1 MTGRTTMRSR
11 VVSLLI
17 SFTLLLGAFQT
28 IPIVFPNFGA
38 DKANAAGSSDFALNF
53 NSNTTTLVGANQKQ
67 VIPPNSTDDYTLE
80 TWVYVDSNT
89 GGWQSIAVQDQSQN
103 SDSTLTGAS
112 RFFFGFDSAMKI
124 HVGLGG
130 GYLPFTPP
138 EYSFPVGEWKHVVL
152 TVGQGTDNI
161 NVYVDGVNRLKGT
174 LARVSTT
181 ALRGFTIGT
190 ASDGGFEIDGSIDQ
204 MKVWSGILTPE
215 QMQQSKYVTSN
226 VGVTGSPPALRAYY
240 DFNHPIA
247 TPSITDRATGNL
259 YGLTFTAGS
268 ATFPE
273 STRPMPISL
282 KYTPP
287 GTQSQPLNGSSI
299 VGIRC
304 SSDSTTS
311 ANTVDQDASQACD
324 EGTATKFFSNDT
336 TSKLRIRLDSAY
348 KVTAISF
355 VGANDDS
362 TYILRKIASAGVYGC
377 ATSTTPAAS
386 CTLVATVS
394 WSKTELDSYGNYGA
408 YATKDFSN
416 NVAFQN
422 YYILTNS
429 YGEANNIASNFSA
442 SVKSGCP
449 YNFNTQ
455 YCIQYSE
462 INLYGTKVT
471 SSDSTKPASS
481 ITSPAASPIT
491 YVNSFSA
498 SVGYSAS
505 DETELLSIQVYRSNT
520 STLTAPTVCGSL
532 TISGGTSSSGT
543 LSCALNG
550 LTGGVIYVYTVATD
564 LAGNTEDKPTT
575 ADSSFL
581 MDTTAPTSSLAAQAA
596 RKSNVVVSPL
606 YNASDS
612 GSGLSTVALY
622 YSLNSSLSSPVLC
635 FTINITTNPTTSRSF
650 VSSGETCTLPTPD
663 GQYYMYTIATDIAG
677 NVEAKP
683 STADTIIKIDNVAP
697 TVSVAT
703 GTVSG
708 NTVNVTKSENLAYGS
723 NTISLTFSEAASTL
737 TLTGA
742 DSSLF
747 SFACFTGQTTCSFG
761 MTNAPNFENPLD
773 SNGDNFYEIT
783 VNFGDSAGNTTSQN
797 ISVAIANVPEITQV
811 TSSTPNGTYGS
822 GTLIPIQVT
831 FDTAVTVTAGT
842 GGAWRILIRNTST
855 STATAFY
862 ASGSGTDTLTFNYSV
877 LDNDLS
883 SDLDY
888 TASNSLGHTG
898 TGGLIRS
905 SSSVGASLTLPAPAA
920 TGSLSSNKDIVVEGV
935 PPTLTLLSASSI
947 TGIGATLNFTSNDS
961 GNYYFLVKPSAD
973 AAPTNTVVVAQGTA
987 SAKGTGSLIASAN
1000 SVSFTGLS
1008 GATSYKAYVVAVDSL
1023 GNKSAVSTI
1032 NTFTTLASETIKPES
1047 SGSITA
1053 TITTGNSAIVSYS
1066 ASDSGG
1072 LAGIA
1077 VYYSSS
1083 STLSSPVICGSASIS
1098 TTSATGNLTCTLP
1111 STDATYFVYTV
1122 ATDAAGNIEDA
1133 PTSGNADDSIIRDS
1147 SAPTITGPSGSAGS
1161 ATSVK
1166 AIPENSTAIAT
1177 ISVNETVTWSLS
1189 GVDAGVFTIGTTGV
1203 LTVSSRNYE
1212 LPSDNGGDNS
1222 YVVIINATDTAG
1234 NTSSQTLTVT
1244 ITDVDEVAPIITG
1257 PSAAAGS
1264 TTSVKSI
1271 PENST
1276 AAATISANETVAW
1289 SLSGTDVGVFAINS
1303 SGVLTI
1309 SSRNYEAPTDTGSDN
1324 TYLVIITATDAA
1336 GNTSTQTLTVTI
1348 TDVDEIAPTL
1358 SLVTVSS
1365 VTSSGINLNY
1375 STNESGTYYYLIY
1388 SASDSAPLSSVIIA
1402 QGNAINKAS
1411 SAANTGSNSISVISL
1426 SDSTAFKA
1434 YLVVQDITGNTSEV
1448 STVSFNTLPNAPT
1461 ITSFVASIT
1470 GTTSVDYGDT
1480 VTITGTNFSSATSV
1494 SIGGTAVSSF
1504 SVVSPTSIT
1513 FTSNKACCSAG
1524 KVSVT
1529 TNGGT
1534 VTSSADLIPLVQ
1546 IPVIT
1551 SQPSPSTATRKVGES
1566 VTFSISVA
1574 ASLDGGS
1581 LSYQWKK
1588 GTSNIANTDSSSYT
1602 FNTAA
1607 VSDGGSYSVVVTNKV
1622 GASTAFVASSGA
1634 TLTMNKGDQVALT
1647 ITSGSPVFGST
1658 FTLATSGGTTG
1669 GSVAFTTSTPGCSIS
1684 ASPPFTLSSNA
1695 AQICAVTATMAENTD
1710 YNIVTSASTNI
1721 AFSKANQAGLSITA
1735 SVNSAI
1741 YSGTAFTA
1749 TPTLLATGG
1758 TGTGVPTFAVSG
1770 GTATGCAL
1778 SNSTSSAILTATS
1791 SGTCLIAA
1799 TNPGDGNYNPVTS
1812 SNLTFTILP
1821 NNDATLGT
1829 FVLTNFTLSP
1839 TFISS
1844 ISSYTSTVLASS
1856 SSVSISAT
1864 PTVATSTMQYKV
1876 GSGSFATLTS
1886 GVTIANIPL
1895 NYGDN
1900 SLAVRVTAQ
1909 DGTLQNYEF
1918 LVTRP
1923 SSASTI
1929 LIALTGGATS
1939 GTYNAPVNI
1948 IATTTNVAGKVN
1960 FKVGGASITGCA
1972 QKDVSNGTATC
1983 AWTPAAANA
1992 STVLT
1997 AVFTPTDSVANSPGT
2012 SADLTINVQ
2021 KATRPNLVVT
2031 TNGGTYGTTTSLAS
2045 TGTIGVGLLTY
2056 ETATPGCTVSGGS
2069 ITATKA
2075 MTCSV
2080 TVTQAAN
2087 SDYEETTSPA
2097 KDVVIHPKAVTITA
2111 QNNGTTFTGSPAV
2124 FTNSYSAPP
2133 QSLIGNDAISNVA
2146 YEYEGTGATVY
2157 SRTSTV
2163 PTNAGT
2169 YAIIPATIT
2178 MSGTQADSYI
2188 ITRANGTLTIA
2199 KRNLAQPNAP
2209 NVIATAGVLK
2219 NLAVTWTAVTN
2230 SAAYALKIY
2239 ASDGTTLLQTVS
2251 GLSGTS
2257 KTITATE
2264 FTTIVDNTG
2273 YKVGVIA
2280 TGDSNNSDSVVSALS
2295 SLVTTNNSYSIT
2307 YNSNS
2312 STDGSV
2318 PSASSWVTGA
2328 SASLVS
2334 ANTGALSRT
2343 GYTFEGWNSSDSGN
2357 GTNYAAT
2364 GSATYSTAANLVLYA
2379 KWSKDTYFIEYA
2391 SQGGSLV
2398 LSTSYQIGDTA
2409 TLAAGPS
2416 RAGYNF
2422 AGWATTQNG
2431 TSVGATY
2438 SPSGIGTV
2446 TLYAL
2451 WTAINYR
2458 VYYSSNSGDSGTVP
2472 SNTTNYNIGG
2482 TVTVV
2487 GNTSNVGLTG
2497 YTWGGWNTAA
2507 NGLGTTYQAAATFA
2521 IGAGDVTLYAKWNAI
2536 NYSVT
2541 YSAIGINSGSVP
2553 TETAS
2558 YNIGQTAPI
2567 LGSNGIKK
2575 TGYSFAGWT
2584 VASDGTG
2591 TVLNSGSG
2599 LVVGSN
2605 NIILY
2610 AKWEA
2615 LTYAV
2620 TYSANGASGSPSV
2633 TSATYTTGGT
2643 VITLPTQNT
2652 MAKDGHTFS
2661 GWATSSNG
2669 TLLTSPFTTSSD
2681 VNLVAVWTA
2690 IPYTI
2695 TYIPN
2700 GGSSTPTQA
2709 NLTIGQTLTLANAI
2723 SRSSSGGISYQFAGW
2738 DSGSSIYQAGT
2749 TLPIQSSNLS
2759 FTAVWV
2765 QLYEVTYVASGG
2777 SLAGSD
2783 GENDSE
2789 CSSQLCTNGQ
2799 PITLNGTP
2807 TKDGYSFDGWKDQLG
2822 NLVADSNS
2830 GAAGTQTTV
2839 TANRFIFTASWT
2851 AVNYTITYASTG
2863 STPPTQAHLTMG
2875 QSFIVATAVTKPG
2888 HSFSGWSDG
2897 TNVLQPGALV
2907 VVGTNNLIYTAQWTA
2922 DIYMVI
2928 YDLNGGTGS
2937 AISSVSYTYGT
2948 SEITLPLVGN
2958 RTRTN
2963 YTFGG
2968 WSTTNNGVTVG
2979 LTYTPTVSATLYAV
2993 WSLNQYTVTF
3003 NGNAVNVSNT
3013 TALYTA
3019 GSTAL
3024 ALPTVTRAGFI
3035 FKGWYSASTTGS
3047 LIGLSG
3053 ASYVPAATGSI
3064 YARWTQLSL
3073 SGVDENSL
3081 TKVTESTALTASP
3094 VNQTFSSTDGSTSVT
3109 IPAGSLPEGTIVTYY
3124 LLASNPTRVIALP
3137 AGTSYVLSL
3146 VVSWVALDGT
3156 VPLTATNKPI
3166 EVVVSSSSIKKGASI
3181 YAIVGE
3187 SVKFLGIATQDGSV
3201 TALITEDPEIIV
3213 VKTKPGAPTNVS
3225 GTNGADASSV
3235 ISWTAPSSNGGSAIA
3250 NYTVEDNNGSVRCTT
3265 SLLTCA
3271 VSGLTNGTTYTFKVK
3286 ATNAIGTSDLSLP
3299 SSGITPISAAPV
3311 VPPVTAP
3318 TTPPVT
3324 APTTPPVTPT
3334 PTAPEPVYV
3343 TPAFETAN
3351 FARSVV
3357 FGDTKFEL
3365 PGKTTV
3371 GTTLK
3376 WGTNSSTCSVTSAGV
3391 ITWKSTGTCV
3401 LIASN
3406 GATEISYGI
3415 QIDPRTEVVVQEITQ
3430 VQSSNVLI
3438 NATVKWPGQTFD
3450 LRFCV
3455 GKSTNKCLFNK
3466 VISINSLEGQ
3476 TLTADGDLYITT
3488 TISGLSPRSEYDVFA
3503 TVIATNKSLASN
3515 VRSIKTPAGIA
3526 ASVSGATT
3534 ITLGQEL
3541 GLTIEAT
3548 GEGSVI
3554 SLRAVGLPT
3563 GVSVTRTANGG
3574 TITGKPRAT
3583 GVYFVTVKLTDS
3595 FRQITDL
3602 PVTIIVN
3609 QTASVAAIVNGAIY
3623 KPTSAKTTLV
3633 SWKNISAVKQ
3643 IQVKLGSTVVC
3654 TTSST
3659 SCVVKQ
3665 LLGPKSTLQI
3675 LATNPQGAVANPVL
3689 PIYVAPKKLVEVGTT
3704 NFATNVTSLT
3714 AAQKKALNKV
3724 AADMEVK
3731 GFTQL
3736 TVYGYTDQTGSK
3748 TTNDKISL
3756 ARATAI
3762 YTYLKALLAEKQLT
3776 VTLIGKGFKDPV
3788 ATNATAKG
3796 RAANRRAVVSIG

>member
-1 MTGRTTMRSR
+1 
-11 VVSLLI
+11 
-17 SFTLLLGAFQT
+17 
-28 IPIVFPNFGA
+28 
-38 DKANAAGSSDFALNF
+38 
-53 NSNTTTLVGANQKQ
+53 
-67 VIPPNSTDDYTLE
+67 
-80 TWVYVDSNT
+80 
-89 GGWQSIAVQDQSQN
+89 
-103 SDSTLTGAS
+103 
-112 RFFFGFDSAMKI
+112 
-124 HVGLGG
+124 
-130 GYLPFTPP
+130 
-138 EYSFPVGEWKHVVL
+138 
-152 TVGQGTDNI
+152 
-161 NVYVDGVNRLKGT
+161 
-174 LARVSTT
+174 
-181 ALRGFTIGT
+181 
-190 ASDGGFEIDGSIDQ
+190 
-204 MKVWSGILTPE
+204 
-215 QMQQSKYVTSN
+215 
-226 VGVTGSPPALRAYY
+226 
-240 DFNHPIA
+240 
-247 TPSITDRATGNL
+247 
-259 YGLTFTAGS
+259 
-268 ATFPE
+268 
-273 STRPMPISL
+273 
-282 KYTPP
+282 
-287 GTQSQPLNGSSI
+287 
-299 VGIRC
+299 
-304 SSDSTTS
+304 
-311 ANTVDQDASQACD
+311 
-324 EGTATKFFSNDT
+324 
-336 TSKLRIRLDSAY
+336 
-348 KVTAISF
+348 
-355 VGANDDS
+355 
-362 TYILRKIASAGVYGC
+362 
-377 ATSTTPAAS
+377 
-386 CTLVATVS
+386 
-394 WSKTELDSYGNYGA
+394 
-408 YATKDFSN
+408 
-416 NVAFQN
+416 
-422 YYILTNS
+422 
-429 YGEANNIASNFSA
+429 
-442 SVKSGCP
+442 
-449 YNFNTQ
+449 
-455 YCIQYSE
+455 
-462 INLYGTKVT
+462 
-471 SSDSTKPASS
+471 
-481 ITSPAASPIT
+481 
-491 YVNSFSA
+491 
-498 SVGYSAS
+498 
-505 DETELLSIQVYRSNT
+505 
-520 STLTAPTVCGSL
+520 
-532 TISGGTSSSGT
+532 
-543 LSCALNG
+543 
-550 LTGGVIYVYTVATD
+550 
-564 LAGNTEDKPTT
+564 
-575 ADSSFL
+575 
-581 MDTTAPTSSLAAQAA
+581 
-596 RKSNVVVSPL
+596 
-606 YNASDS
+606 
-612 GSGLSTVALY
+612 
-622 YSLNSSLSSPVLC
+622 
-635 FTINITTNPTTSRSF
+635 
-650 VSSGETCTLPTPD
+650 
-663 GQYYMYTIATDIAG
+663 
-677 NVEAKP
+677 
-683 STADTIIKIDNVAP
+683 
-697 TVSVAT
+697 
-703 GTVSG
+703 
-708 NTVNVTKSENLAYGS
+708 
-723 NTISLTFSEAASTL
+723 
-737 TLTGA
+737 
-742 DSSLF
+742 
-747 SFACFTGQTTCSFG
+747 
-761 MTNAPNFENPLD
+761 
-773 SNGDNFYEIT
+773 
-783 VNFGDSAGNTTSQN
+783 
-797 ISVAIANVPEITQV
+797 
-811 TSSTPNGTYGS
+811 
-822 GTLIPIQVT
+822 
-831 FDTAVTVTAGT
+831 
-842 GGAWRILIRNTST
+842 
-855 STATAFY
+855 
-862 ASGSGTDTLTFNYSV
+862 
-877 LDNDLS
+877 
-883 SDLDY
+883 
-888 TASNSLGHTG
+888 
-898 TGGLIRS
+898 
-905 SSSVGASLTLPAPAA
+905 
-920 TGSLSSNKDIVVEGV
+920 
-935 PPTLTLLSASSI
+935 
-947 TGIGATLNFTSNDS
+947 
-961 GNYYFLVKPSAD
+961 
-973 AAPTNTVVVAQGTA
+973 
-987 SAKGTGSLIASAN
+987 
-1000 SVSFTGLS
+1000 
-1008 GATSYKAYVVAVDSL
+1008 
-1023 GNKSAVSTI
+1023 
-1032 NTFTTLASETIKPES
+1032 
-1047 SGSITA
+1047 
-1053 TITTGNSAIVSYS
+1053 
-1066 ASDSGG
+1066 
-1072 LAGIA
+1072 
-1077 VYYSSS
+1077 
-1083 STLSSPVICGSASIS
+1083 
-1098 TTSATGNLTCTLP
+1098 
-1111 STDATYFVYTV
+1111 
-1122 ATDAAGNIEDA
+1122 
-1133 PTSGNADDSIIRDS
+1133 
-1147 SAPTITGPSGSAGS
+1147 
-1161 ATSVK
+1161 
-1166 AIPENSTAIAT
+1166 
-1177 ISVNETVTWSLS
+1177 
-1189 GVDAGVFTIGTTGV
+1189 
-1203 LTVSSRNYE
+1203 
-1212 LPSDNGGDNS
+1212 
-1222 YVVIINATDTAG
+1222 
-1234 NTSSQTLTVT
+1234 
-1244 ITDVDEVAPIITG
+1244 
-1257 PSAAAGS
+1257 
-1264 TTSVKSI
+1264 
-1271 PENST
+1271 
-1276 AAATISANETVAW
+1276 
-1289 SLSGTDVGVFAINS
+1289 
-1303 SGVLTI
+1303 
-1309 SSRNYEAPTDTGSDN
+1309 
-1324 TYLVIITATDAA
+1324 
-1336 GNTSTQTLTVTI
+1336 
-1348 TDVDEIAPTL
+1348 
-1358 SLVTVSS
+1358 
-1365 VTSSGINLNY
+1365 
-1375 STNESGTYYYLIY
+1375 
-1388 SASDSAPLSSVIIA
+1388 
-1402 QGNAINKAS
+1402 
-1411 SAANTGSNSISVISL
+1411 
-1426 SDSTAFKA
+1426 
-1434 YLVVQDITGNTSEV
+1434 
-1448 STVSFNTLPNAPT
+1448 
-1461 ITSFVASIT
+1461 
-1470 GTTSVDYGDT
+1470 
-1480 VTITGTNFSSATSV
+1480 
-1494 SIGGTAVSSF
+1494 
-1504 SVVSPTSIT
+1504 
-1513 FTSNKACCSAG
+1513 
-1524 KVSVT
+1524 
-1529 TNGGT
+1529 
-1534 VTSSADLIPLVQ
+1534 
-1546 IPVIT
+1546 
-1551 SQPSPSTATRKVGES
+1551 
-1566 VTFSISVA
+1566 
-1574 ASLDGGS
+1574 
-1581 LSYQWKK
+1581 
-1588 GTSNIANTDSSSYT
+1588 
-1602 FNTAA
+1602 
-1607 VSDGGSYSVVVTNKV
+1607 
-1622 GASTAFVASSGA
+1622 
-1634 TLTMNKGDQVALT
+1634 
-1647 ITSGSPVFGST
+1647 
-1658 FTLATSGGTTG
+1658 
-1669 GSVAFTTSTPGCSIS
+1669 
-1684 ASPPFTLSSNA
+1684 
-1695 AQICAVTATMAENTD
+1695 MAENTD
-1710 YNIVTSASTNI
+1710 YDIVTSASTNI
-1721 AFSKANQAGLSITA
+1721 AFSKANQAGLSISA

-1741 YSGTAFTA
+1741 YSGTPFTA

-1821 NNDATLGT
+1821 NNDATLGA

-1844 ISSYTSTVLASS
+1844 TSSYTSSVLAST

-1864 PTVATSTMQYKV
+1864 PTAATSTMQYKV

-1900 SLAVRVTAQ
+1900 SLTVRVTAQ

-1918 LVTRP
+1918 VVTRP
-1923 SSASTI
+1923 SAASTI

-1960 FKVGGASITGCA
+1960 FKVGGTSITGCA

-2056 ETATPGCTVSGGS
+2056 QTATPGCTVSGGS

-2097 KDVVIHPKAVTITA
+2097 KDVVIGPKAVTITA
-2111 QNNGTTFTGSPAV
+2111 QNNGTTFTGSAAV

-2146 YEYEGTGATVY
+2146 YEYEGTGATAY
-2157 SRTSTV
+2157 ARTATV

-2188 ITRANGTLTIA
+2188 ITRVNGTLTIA

-2219 NLAVTWTAVTN
+2219 SLAVTWTAVTN
-2230 SAAYALKIY
+2230 SVAYVLKIY
-2239 ASDGTTLLQTVS
+2239 ASDGTTLVQTVS

-2257 KTITATE
+2257 KTLTASE
-2264 FTTIVDNTG
+2264 FSTIADNTG

-2280 TGDSNNSDSVVSALS
+2280 TGDSNNADSVVSALS

-2312 STDGSV
+2312 STDGTV

-2343 GYTFEGWNSSDSGN
+2343 GYTFEGWNSSNSGN

-2364 GSATYSTAANLVLYA
+2364 GSATYSTAADLVLYA

-2398 LSTSYQIGDTA
+2398 LSTSYQIGDNA

-2416 RAGYNF
+2416 RTGYNF
-2422 AGWATTQNG
+2422 AGWANTQNG
-2431 TSVGATY
+2431 ASVGATY
-2438 SPSGIGTV
+2438 APSGIGTV

-2541 YSAIGINSGSVP
+2541 YSAIGTNSGSVP
-2553 TETAS
+2553 TETAF

-2643 VITLPTQNT
+2643 SITLPTQNT

-2709 NLTIGQTLTLANAI
+2709 SLTIGQTLTLANPI

-2738 DSGSSIYQAGT
+2738 DSGSSIYQSGT
-2749 TLPIQSSNLS
+2749 TLPIQTSNLS

-2765 QLYEVTYVASGG
+2765 QLYEVTYVANGG

-2783 GENDSE
+2783 GENDTE

-2799 PITLNGTP
+2799 AITLNGTP

-2822 NLVADSNS
+2822 NLVSDSNS
-2830 GAAGTQTTV
+2830 GSAGTQTTV

-2851 AVNYTITYASTG
+2851 AVNYTITYVSTG
-2863 STPPTQAHLTMG
+2863 STPPTQAPLTMG
-2875 QSFIVATAVTKPG
+2875 QSFTIATAATKPG
-2888 HSFSGWSDG
+2888 HSFNGWSDSA
-2897 TNVLQPGALV
+2897 NVLQPGALV

-2922 DIYMVI
+2922 DVYTVI

-3019 GSTAL
+3019 GSTGL
-3024 ALPTVTRAGFI
+3024 ALPTVTRVGFI
-3035 FKGWYSASTTGS
+3035 FKGWYSSSTSGS

-3081 TKVTESTALTASP
+3081 TKVTESMALTASP

-3124 LLASNPTRVIALP
+3124 LLASDPTRIIALP

-3156 VPLTATNKPI
+3156 VPLTATDKPI

-3181 YAIVGE
+3181 YAVVGE

-3235 ISWTAPSSNGGSAIA
+3235 VSWTAPSSNGGSTIA
-3250 NYTVEDNNGSVRCTT
+3250 TYTVEDNNGSVRCTT

-3271 VSGLTNGTTYTFKVK
+3271 VSGLTNGSTYTFKVK

-3311 VPPVTAP
+3311 VPPVTPP

-3324 APTTPPVTPT
+3324 PPTTPPVTPT

-3343 TPAFETAN
+3343 APAFETTS

-3357 FGDTKFEL
+3357 FGDAKFEL
-3365 PGKTTV
+3365 PAKTTV
-3371 GTTLK
+3371 GSTLK
-3376 WGTNSSTCSVTSAGV
+3376 WSTNSSACSVTSAGV

-3406 GATEISYGI
+3406 GATEISYSI
-3415 QIDPRTEVVVQEITQ
+3415 QIDPRTEVTVQEITQ
-3430 VQSSNVLI
+3430 LQSSNVVI
-3438 NATVKWPGQTFD
+3438 NATVKWPGQAFD

-3455 GKSTNKCLFNK
+3455 GKSTNKCIFNK

-3488 TISGLSPRSEYDVFA
+3488 SIAGLSPRSEYDVFA
-3503 TVIATNKSLASN
+3503 TVTATNKSIASN
-3515 VRSIKTPAGIA
+3515 IRSIKTPAGIA
-3526 ASVSGATT
+3526 ASVNGLKT

-3541 GLTIEAT
+3541 GLLIEVT
-3548 GEGSVI
+3548 GEGSVT

-3563 GVSVTRTANGG
+3563 GVSITRTATGG
-3574 TITGKPRAT
+3574 TITGKPRST

-3602 PVTIIVN
+3602 PVTIVVN

-3623 KPTSAKTTLV
+3623 KPTSVSTTLV
-3633 SWKNISAVKQ
+3633 SWKNISSVKQ
-3643 IQVKLGSTVVC
+3643 IQVKLGSAVVC
-3654 TTSST
+3654 TTTST
-3659 SCVVKQ
+3659 SCVIKQ

-3675 LATNPQGAVANPVL
+3675 VATNPQGALANPVL

-3704 NFATNVTSLT
+3704 NFATNATLLT
-3714 AAQKKALNKV
+3714 AVQKKALNKV
-3724 AADMEVK
+3724 AVDMEAK

-3736 TVYGYTDQTGSK
+3736 TVYGYSDQTGSK
-3748 TTNDKISL
+3748 AINDKISL

-3788 ATNATAKG
+3788 ASNATAKG